1 MLEKSPLSA
10 GKSKGDPAL
19 LAEAFPHS
27 AKELTELGN
36 PRKYVEFLV
45 LAIAS
50 IALWWQPLVST
61 LRLALSSDA
70 YTYILLIV
78 PVSLGLIYV
87 ERTQVSSSSSSRRW
101 SGSILLVG
109 AILLRVIIW
118 NYDHSSATGGLSLSI
133 FALVVWWIGSVI
145 VCFGVR
151 TFRSQLFAECLLFLL
166 VPLPDGV
173 VNWIIEGLQNTSASA
188 SQALFRLAQVPVAR
202 QGVILSIPGLDI
214 EVAHE
219 CSSIRSST
227 MLIVL
232 TLLLAHL
239 FLRSNWRK
247 VLLVLAAIPLSILKN
262 AVRIFTIAELATRV
276 DPAYLDGNLHRHGG
290 VVFLGFSV
298 LLIVLLLWL
307 LRKGELRMAT

>member
-1 MLEKSPLSA
+1 M
-10 GKSKGDPAL
+10 
-19 LAEAFPHS
+19 
-27 AKELTELGN
+27 
-36 PRKYVEFLV
+36 
-45 LAIAS
+45 
-50 IALWWQPLVST
+50 PLVPA
-61 LRLALSSDA
+61 R
-70 YTYILLIV
+70 
-78 PVSLGLIYV
+78 
-87 ERTQVSSSSSSRRW
+87 
-101 SGSILLVG
+101 
-109 AILLRVIIW
+109 
-118 NYDHSSATGGLSLSI
+118 
-133 FALVVWWIGSVI
+133 
-145 VCFGVR
+145 
-151 TFRSQLFAECLLFLL
+151 
-166 VPLPDGV
+166 PLPDGV